1 MTKGEAYDAYRAL
14 GELNPKALTP
24 GFIRQMASAR
34 QRLQDDAMRVQ
45 EEIRTHAEAVMDED
59 QEQPTP
65 EQISEIE
72 EAVRPTRQEEA
83 SVEAPTID
91 PRSLESSAAVMEVL
105 GIDALEP
112 VFPEAMVAS
121 E

>member
-24 GFIRQMASAR
+24 AFIRAMTAAR

-65 EQISEIE
+65 EQITEIE
-72 EAVRPTRQEEA
+72 DAVRPTRQEEA
-83 SVEAPTID
+83 TVEAPTID

-112 VFPEAMVAS
+112 VLPEAMM
-121 E
+121 EE

>member
-14 GELNPKALTP
+14 GELNPSALTP
-24 GFIRQMASAR
+24 AFIRDMTAAR
-34 QRLQDDAMRVQ
+34 QALQGPAMRVQ

-91 PRSLESSAAVMEVL
+91 PRSLESSAAVMKVL
-105 GIDALEP
+105 GIEALEP
-112 VFPEAMVAS
+112 IFPEAMVAS

>member
-1 MTKGEAYDAYRAL
+1 MTKGEVYDAYHTLGAL
-14 GELNPKALTP
+14 PPDQLTAD
-24 GFIRQMASAR
+24 FIRQMASAR

-45 EEIRTHAEAVMDED
+45 EEIRTHAEAVMDEG